1 MLPRKIKYSLSEDT
15 PIVEIK
21 RLIEKSQN
29 LAKENMKFII
39 VQENQVKEFCEDN
52 RTVNSLVEE
61 EGQCFIYEIDDAYID
76 K

>member
-1 MLPRKIKYSLSEDT
+1 
-15 PIVEIK
+15 
-21 RLIEKSQN
+21 
-29 LAKENMKFII
+29 MKFII